1 MRKALVNEATGAV
14 ENIITLPD
22 APDDPPYAPPEGY
35 ILVDD
40 DSTAQIGGTWDGAQF
55 VAKPPPDPAVI
66 EALKMLEA
74 EQLLG
79 RAVDTIFLDGHWI
92 TMKAMA
98 GGGIVTRIAAIDD
111 AIAADDRA
119 AFVQFFKD
127 QVKSRL

>member
-1 MRKALVNEATGAV
+1 MIKATGAV
-14 ENIITLPD
+14 ENIIVLPD
-22 APDDPPYAPPEGY
+22 VPDPENPYAAPEGR

-40 DSTAQIGGTWDGAQF
+40 DGTAQVGGTWDGAQF

-66 EALKMLEA
+66 DAIKTLEA
-74 EQLLG
+74 GQLLD
-79 RAVDTIFLDGHWI
+79 RAVDATFLDGHWI

-98 GGGIVTRIAAIDD
+98 GAGIITGIATIDD